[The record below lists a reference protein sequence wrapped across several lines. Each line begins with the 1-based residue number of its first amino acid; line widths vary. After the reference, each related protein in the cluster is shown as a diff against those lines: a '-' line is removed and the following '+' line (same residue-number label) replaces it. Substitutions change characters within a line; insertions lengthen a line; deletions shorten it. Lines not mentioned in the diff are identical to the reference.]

1 MRYFYVCSSEF
12 DWSRDPSR
20 QHHFENLSLFSKV
33 WFQSLNAMKDSVTDI
48 IGDGEFCSEDGANKL
63 VHGAIEKAADNVTN
77 KIKAMEIKGFYIT
90 KIYIFLMKNFA

>member
-1 MRYFYVCSSEF
+1 MRYFYVYSSKF

-20 QHHFENLSLFSKV
+20 QHHFESLSLFSKV
-33 WFQSLNAMKDSVTDI
+33 WFQSLNAMKDSVSDI

-77 KIKAMEIKGFYIT
+77 KIKAMEIKG
-90 KIYIFLMKNFA
+90 IFRYLSVI

>member
-1 MRYFYVCSSEF
+1 MRYFYVYSSKF

-20 QHHFENLSLFSKV
+20 QHHIENLSLFSEF